1 MRLLTEIGL
10 VFSRQTALSLR
21 SPAWIIIGLVQPVL
35 YLALFGPLLGTVAE
49 VASFPAGDSWQVFV
63 PGLLVM
69 QSLFSAA
76 FVGFGVIAEQRNGV
90 LERMRVTPVSR
101 LALLL
106 GRVFRDMLVLLAQSL
121 VLLPTAFA
129 FGLRAPVPGML
140 MGLGLLGMFGAGVS
154 SLTYALGLR
163 LRTPHPRARDA
174 DRAGTARPVGCRG
187 LLPVLRTR
195 ATPGRRERPR
205 PHRQL
210 GHDARPVAFGRAA
223 PLVLRA
229 RVAQRDRLRQ
239 PVPL

>member
-10 VFSRQTALSLR
+10 VFARQTTLSLR

-106 GRVFRDMLVLLAQSL
+106 GRCS
-121 VLLPTAFA
+121 
-129 FGLRAPVPGML
+129 
-140 MGLGLLGMFGAGVS
+140 
-154 SLTYALGLR
+154 
-163 LRTPHPRARDA
+163 
-174 DRAGTARPVGCRG
+174 GTCSCFWPSPWSCS
-187 LLPVLRTR
+187 
-195 ATPGRRERPR
+195 PR
-205 PHRQL
+205 PSPS
-210 GHDARPVAFGRAA
+210 DCA
-223 PLVLRA
+223 PPYRGC
-229 RVAQRDRLRQ
+229 
-239 PVPL
+239 